1 MIVGLG
7 LDVVDVA
14 RVAAILERSAES
26 FLRRILHA
34 DEDAARARTAEG
46 PAYVS
51 GQFAAKEA
59 VMKALGTGMAGAA
72 FAEIAVLRGAGGAPY
87 LELHGATAGR
97 AQELGITTWQVSI
110 THSRTTA
117 AAVAIAER

>member
-14 RVAAILERSAES
+14 RVASILERSADS

-34 DEDAARARTAEG
+34 DENAARARTAEG

-72 FAEIAVLRGAGGAPY
+72 FGEIAVLRDQGGAPY
-87 LELHGATAGR
+87 VRLEGKTA
-97 AQELGITTWQVSI
+97 ELANGLSIERWHISI
-110 THSRTTA
+110 THSRSTA

>member
-14 RVAAILERSAES
+14 RVASILERSAES
-26 FLRRILHA
+26 FLRRILHPE
-34 DEDAARARTAEG
+34 EDAARARTAEG
-46 PAYVS
+46 PAYIS

-72 FAEIAVLRGAGGAPY
+72 FGEIAVLRGDSGAPR
-87 LELHGATAGR
+87 LELHGATADR
-97 AQELGITTWQVSI
+97 AQELGITSWHVSI